1 MSEIPNEFVLDDPP
15 FDELSSDKLDEPDPV
30 LSDVDETSPFSA
42 DEITLETI
50 SDEPVSAVC
59 DSPELLQPENSTH
72 IDSKAAKNVL
82 FFISLSSLNYVLCY
96 ISNAHCL

>member
-30 LSDVDETSPFSA
+30 LSDVDEASPFSA

-59 DSPELLQPENSTH
+59 DSPELLQPENS
-72 IDSKAAKNVL
+72 KAAKNVL